1 MGVPT
6 QSVWL
11 DGDSDYISLVDNAAF
26 DEDTACAMGL
36 WICIDDNASDAAA
49 YLLDRTNSYSL
60 YLDDHQRLVGLVG
73 SSTIRSPMKLKK
85 DQPYLVA
92 MNMYESGDDLVL
104 ELFVND
110 IMVKTQTFAAT
121 TMPAANANAFYIGAD
136 GGAASFFK
144 GKVSS
149 IFMTSDRVYYKEL
162 TDMHDSTTGQATDSL
177 DNLVID
183 IDTEGDVVNDGTAG
197 NGTAQGTAVP
207 VTYLHITQSLGS
219 GGHTLYMPA
228 GEPYYR
234 WSRKLCVARVTWAGD
249 DIADGDTLCVKDKEG
264 NIQLQYFSILE
275 DQGGTWYFD
284 DTTIWNGL
292 DLETTSKGSGEVQI
306 QLR

>member
-36 WICIDDNASDAAA
+36 WICIDDDATAADA
-49 YLLDRTNSYSL
+49 YLLDRTASYSL
-60 YLDDHQRLVGLVG
+60 YLDESCRPVFLIN
-73 SSTIRSPMKLKK
+73 STTTIAPIKLKK
-85 DQPYLVA
+85 DKPYLVMA
-92 MNMYESGDDLVL
+92 NVYESGDDLVV
-104 ELFVND
+104 EIFVNENL
-110 IMVKTQTFAAT
+110 VKTQTHYAT

-149 IFMTSDRVYYKEL
+149 IFMTSDRVYGEEL
-162 TDMHDSTTGQATDSL
+162 RTMFRSTTGQATDTL

-183 IDTEGDVVNDGTAG
+183 IDCEGDVVNAGSAG
-197 NGTAQGTAVP
+197 NGTAQGTAVN
-207 VTYLHITQSLGS
+207 VTYLHVFQSLGTD
-219 GGHTLYMPA
+219 GRTILVPA
-228 GEPYYR
+228 GDPYYR
-234 WSRKLCVARVTWAGD
+234 TARKLCPSRVTWTGD
-249 DIADGDTLCVKDKEG
+249 DIADGDTLDIKDSNG
-264 NIQLQYFSILE
+264 NLKLRYHSIL
-275 DQGGTWYFD
+275 DHQGGTWYFD
-284 DTTIWNGL
+284 DMTIWDGL
-292 DLETTSKGSGEVQI
+292 DVETTSKGSGEVQI